1 MLGAGAGL
9 SAGKRVQQRHFPDLR
24 PVRSLTA
31 VANEPR
37 RGGPIGKLHT
47 LGAGAIVAHAVRAAV
62 GEGAPSLSV
71 LSASA
76 QTARRNGALNEM
88 AHGTTLLYPP
98 TSRHTQKWVTSCRK
112 APRSFGREPRRAR

>member
-1 MLGAGAGL
+1 MPCFFLFTPFPSRIDFKGPDLDPRLGIRHRRDGMLGAGAGL

-76 QTARRNGALNEM
+76 QTARRNGAL
-88 AHGTTLLYPP
+88 
-98 TSRHTQKWVTSCRK
+98 
-112 APRSFGREPRRAR
+112 